1 MTGTVVTQVK
11 AIAFERDIERLTE
24 GFIGREWIFEEIDRW
39 LQQDDQRFFILT
51 GEPGIG
57 KSAIAA
63 QLTQIRQDIAAYHFC
78 IARRSGTIEPNNVL
92 LSLAAQLVEYFPDY
106 AETLANIIKPLK
118 LSVNVEITIQNI
130 KDSTVRGVVINNLH
144 TQNPQEALN
153 IILRQA
159 LAALPTPPEQ
169 PTLILIDSLDEA
181 VTFSDKNNL
190 ITLLA
195 GLNDLPP
202 WVRLLLTS
210 RPEDRV
216 LVEFEPLEP
225 HRIEEMSE
233 QNRSDIREYVKG
245 RVEQPAF
252 QEELSKAALVPQT
265 LIDETTKL
273 SSGNF
278 LYTKLLLNDIEAGR
292 QALDDL
298 SALPKSIDEIYLAFL
313 RRFKPQEWRKQ
324 YQPILGTLTVTQ
336 EPVTEDE
343 LANFTGIDPGMLR
356 QDLGI
361 IRQFLDVIENNEGNT
376 AYAIFHQSLRDYLL
390 DKKRNKYFW
399 CYAQGQ
405 HRLIIKYYEN
415 VSKTWQQLQKV
426 DRYGRNHIA
435 QHLVKAEQ
443 VEELH
448 TLLNLEKDG
457 KNAWFKVKDD
467 EGDTAGFLAD
477 VELAWSQADE
487 AYDCQADD
495 EAQVKE
501 RGRSMALQCRYAL
514 IKASIN
520 SLVNIPAELM
530 VALVKHQ
537 YWKPIKALAYAR
549 QMPEPKTSF
558 ESLAALADQLPN
570 SEPLKLQVLQVS
582 FQAAQAIQSE
592 SYRAQALTALA
603 DKLPEILPKAFE
615 AALVIQDEYARAKV
629 LITLSDKLPEALP
642 KALEAVLALQNKSD
656 DLTIDDLLELGSS
669 PNQKPSVLY
678 AEALTILA
686 RKLTPE
692 LLLKALAA
700 ALAIQNEYSRA
711 QVLTAL
717 ATKLTSEL
725 LPKALAAAQAIQ
737 DEYSRAQVLTA
748 LADKLPEALPKA
760 LAAAQ
765 AIQDEYSRAQALT
778 TLADK
783 LPEALPKALAA
794 AQAIQDEV
802 RRAQALTTLADKLP
816 EALPQALA
824 AALAI
829 QDEVRRAYVLI
840 ALADKLPEA
849 LLPQALAAALAI
861 QDNSRA
867 YVLTALANKLTPEL
881 LPKALEATLAI
892 HEYHQVTVLT
902 ALSDKFPEVLP
913 KALAAA
919 LAIQD
924 EFYYSKALT
933 TLVGKLPQTFPEAL
947 EAIHLL
953 REESRRA
960 EALVFLADKV
970 APELL
975 LEALGTALDIRDE
988 HLRARA
994 LKALTGAF
1002 TPKLL
1007 EDLATNLTYSSK
1019 YDSTDRLATL
1029 LDALKPKLLL
1039 ELLEAALAIQDEP
1052 QRAEALTVLSDKL
1065 PEALPKAFE
1074 AALAIQ
1080 DEPQRAKALT
1090 VLSDKLPEAL
1100 PKAFEAAL
1108 AIQEEYDRSDVL
1120 TALAN
1125 KLTPELLPKALQAA
1139 LAMQRASHRAEVL
1152 TALVDK
1158 LPEVLPKALE
1168 AALVTQGEYD
1178 RANVLT
1184 ALANKLTPELLPR
1197 ALEAV
1202 STFRGQSHS
1211 PRVIIALAD
1220 NLMPELLPKV
1230 LKVALSI
1237 QPEYD
1242 RATALAALNPSF
1254 ISASN
1259 RFDLWKDTLHFIS
1272 SYTRPDLLSDLTALT
1287 PLLVALGTE
1296 AIATETAQAIQ
1307 DVAKWWH

>member
-737 DEYSRAQVLTA
+737 DEYSRAQ
-748 LADKLPEALPKA
+748 
-760 LAAAQ
+760 
-765 AIQDEYSRAQALT
+765 ALT

-1052 QRAEALTVLSDKL
+1052 QRA
-1065 PEALPKAFE
+1065 
-1074 AALAIQ
+1074 
-1080 DEPQRAKALT
+1080 KALT

>member
-737 DEYSRAQVLTA
+737 DEYSRAQ
-748 LADKLPEALPKA
+748 
-760 LAAAQ
+760 
-765 AIQDEYSRAQALT
+765 ALT

-1080 DEPQRAKALT
+1080 
-1090 VLSDKLPEAL
+1090 
-1100 PKAFEAAL
+1100 
-1108 AIQEEYDRSDVL
+1108 EEYDRSDVL